1 MRLSVSC
8 RWTAASSPWLGKDT
22 ESRQG
27 LALSHA
33 YSVLKAVE
41 EVGEDDKKVQLV
53 LIRWVI
59 SKCPRTHFSNDRANT
74 FAVIPGENGPG
85 TVWANGA
92 ALGATA
98 PKNGL
103 PTG

>member
-1 MRLSVSC
+1 
-8 RWTAASSPWLGKDT
+8 
-22 ESRQG
+22 
-27 LALSHA
+27 
-33 YSVLKAVE
+33 
-41 EVGEDDKKVQLV
+41 
-53 LIRWVI
+53 VI
-59 SKCPRTHFSNDRANT
+59 SKCLRTHFSNDKANILT
-74 FAVIPGENGPG
+74 VIPGENGPG